1 MPGEEVVLI
10 WVWLFL
16 GSALAVDKSAYL
28 SCLAYQQ
35 VEHDPDDAHAE
46 DCTWTIGNHE
56 AARRL
61 RLALSGKLALWIED
75 LEGDQALANLMYPEL
90 AEGWPEFDVHR
101 PGPELAYVSQWM
113 EARGAPLRVGAT
125 RRMLAQ
131 VIYEEARDGI
141 EPTYGEPIRWSPQF
155 RRRHPLPK
163 ASRLLLTLSW
173 GRSSYTMRT
182 GREEALIDWMLE
194 RPDHSVTLES
204 LFRQVYRLCDGDV
217 HLALLTAENVL
228 SRYLFDPDR
237 ERIELI
243 LRLHPL
249 VHTWEDR
256 GDQFGAW
263 YHLFGMMLY
272 TYVEGGFA
280 GRVAASAESFGS
292 HVSNPPGMVEH
303 QEDHINRIGAAL
315 GGFLRRFVR
324 QERHHTHTDD
334 PGALWLY
341 SYATPNPFRA
351 GQPTPSLRLP

>member
-1 MPGEEVVLI
+1 MI
-10 WVWLFL
+10 WIW
-16 GSALAVDKSAYL
+16 LAVASTHASDQEAYL
-28 SCLAYQQ
+28 TCLAYQQ
-35 VEHDPDDAHAE
+35 PAYDPDDPLAE

-56 AARRL
+56 AVRRL

-75 LEGDQALANLMYPEL
+75 LEGDQALAELLHPEL
-90 AEGWPEFDVHR
+90 SSGWPEFDAHR
-101 PGPELAYVSQWM
+101 PGPDLAYVSEWM
-113 EARGAPLRVGAT
+113 EARIAPLRVRQA
-125 RRMLAQ
+125 RQMLAQ

-141 EPTYGEPIRWSPQF
+141 VPSYGEPIRWSRDF

-163 ASRLLLTLSW
+163 ATRLLLTLSW
-173 GRSSYTMRT
+173 GRSSYTLRT
-182 GREEALIDWMLE
+182 DREEILIDWLLA
-194 RPDHSVTLES
+194 RSDHSVTLEA
-204 LFRQVYRLCDGDV
+204 LFRQAYRACDGDV
-217 HLALLTAENVL
+217 YLALLTAENVL

-249 VHTWEDR
+249 IHTWEDR

-272 TYVEGGFA
+272 TYAEGGLA

-292 HVSNPPGMVEH
+292 HVSNPPGMIEH

-324 QERHHTHTDD
+324 QQRWLEHTDD

-341 SYATPNPFRA
+341 SYATPNPFEP
-351 GQPTPSLRLP
+351 GQPTPILRLP